1 MDVGVIIL
9 VTLKVHSK
17 ILIQLNLTHTA
28 SLLVQACVRTVYV
41 IRYTLYNIQYT
52 LLACLFIKSMRV
64 SVTPLPCLVATS
76 FLVASRSVSKQ
87 SITQSGVK
95 KLEY

>member
-17 ILIQLNLTHTA
+17 ILIHVKSSTLTFKHTA

-41 IRYTLYNIQYT
+41 IHYTIYIVGLFVHQINESFRNAPSVPSCNIIS
-52 LLACLFIKSMRV
+52 CS
-64 SVTPLPCLVATS
+64 
-76 FLVASRSVSKQ
+76 
-87 SITQSGVK
+87 
-95 KLEY
+95 E